1 MTPKEVRDFGLYA
14 KDRGISSLNMH
25 YFNKNI
31 ENSLTPYILEE
42 RQLNVNKFYDPTSKR
57 VIK

>member
-25 YFNKNI
+25 HFNKNI
-31 ENSLTPYILEE
+31 ENSLTPPLLKNMNLTWSIL
-42 RQLNVNKFYDPTSKR
+42 Y
-57 VIK
+57 